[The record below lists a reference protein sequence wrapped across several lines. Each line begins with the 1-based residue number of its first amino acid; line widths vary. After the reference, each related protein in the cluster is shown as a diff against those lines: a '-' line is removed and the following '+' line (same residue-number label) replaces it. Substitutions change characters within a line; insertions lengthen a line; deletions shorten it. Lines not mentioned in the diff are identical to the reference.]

1 MQDQKKSGTALKLII
16 TVLVYVLA
24 AAAGYFLTAED
35 PFALPLLPAGEEEN
49 VPAGDGLEAEE
60 SAGEEKAPAGEEEEQ
75 EEAGKEKGKKTK
87 KETGKEQRDAER
99 KKGEELMAL
108 AEESPWKAFES
119 IDYCMI
125 GDSRVSG
132 FSIYGFLDQTRV
144 FAEDGAVITM
154 MRDYYTSF
162 EALSPE
168 RVFISFGINDMLTGI
183 WNGPQVYADAVLKET
198 NALKEHAP
206 DAVYYINSILPALP
220 PALYDKEVWQQV
232 PEYNEALRD
241 MCREN
246 GFIYVDNGPLVEEH
260 GNLYAGDGI
269 HVGPDFYSFWGK
281 NMLSFYAGEQ
291 EA

>member
-1 MQDQKKSGTALKLII
+1 MQDQKRSGTALKLII
-16 TVLVYVLA
+16 TILVYILA
-24 AAAGYFLTAED
+24 AAAGYFLTEDD
-35 PFALPLLPAGEEEN
+35 PFALPLLPSGAEEEN
-49 VPAGDGLEAEE
+49 VISGEAPEQE
-60 SAGEEKAPAGEEEEQ
+60 PAGEEEQ
-75 EEAGKEKGKKTK
+75 EETGEKDGKKK
-87 KETGKEQRDAER
+87 KKKTGKEQRDAE
-99 KKGEELMAL
+99 KKKEEELMAL
-108 AEESPWKAFES
+108 AEENPWKAFES

-132 FSIYGFLDQTRV
+132 FSIYGFLVQTRV

-183 WNGPQVYADAVLKET
+183 WNGPEVYAAAVLEET

-220 PALYDKEVWQQV
+220 PALDDKEFWQQV
-232 PEYNEALRD
+232 PEYNEAHMD

-281 NMLSFYAGEQ
+281 NMLSFYAGE
-291 EA
+291 

>member
-1 MQDQKKSGTALKLII
+1 MQDQKKSKAPAKFFI
-16 TVLVYVLA
+16 TLFVYILA
-24 AAAGYFLTAED
+24 AAAGYFIAAED
-35 PFALPLLPAGEEEN
+35 PFSLPVPFSGGEEAPGISPGEPSGPE
-49 VPAGDGLEAEE
+49 VSPD
-60 SAGEEKAPAGEEEEQ
+60 EEKKDETGDE
-75 EEAGKEKGKKTK
+75 EKGGEDAAQARK
-87 KETGKEQRDAER
+87 KEDQARAR
-99 KKGEELMAL
+99 ELTAL
-108 AEESPWKAFES
+108 ALEDPWKAFES

-162 EALSPE
+162 EALAPE

-183 WNGPQVYADAVLKET
+183 WNSPESYAEAVLQEV

-206 DAVYYINSILPALP
+206 EAVYYVNSILPALS
-220 PALYDKEVWQQV
+220 PALEREEIWQQV

-246 GFIYVDNGPLVEEH
+246 GFVYVDNGPLVEEH

-269 HVGPDFYSFWGK
+269 HVGPDFYGFWAG
-281 NMLSFYAGEQ
+281 NMLSFYGGE
-291 EA
+291 